1 MRKRAVLCSVIW
13 AVIRHEEPEEVP
25 SSGVGTHGRLLAE
38 TEGSKEKGVL
48 SRGKQIYKGWS

>member
-1 MRKRAVLCSVIW
+1 MQLIW

-25 SSGVGTHGRLLAE
+25 SSGVGAHSRLLAK